1 MRARRR
7 LRQVVVL
14 CALAAGLLVV
24 LAAPARAAQAQES
37 LFQDDSLLVFKSPH
51 QVARTMDTLRFL
63 GVDRVRV
70 TVFWNLVAPS
80 PASRKR
86 PSFDATNP
94 AAYPPGAWRIY
105 DTIVRLAAARGLGVS
120 FDVWGAVPAWA
131 GGGTRNTNY
140 VGHFEPSPTEFG
152 LFMRALGARYDGAH
166 AGDDGRVLPR
176 VSSWSLWN
184 EPNGVHFLAPPW
196 LHDGRDWFEASAVIY
211 RQLVDDAWR
220 GLADTGHGPGTDTI
234 LVGETAPKGSDGAG
248 ENRSLKPLAFIRAL
262 YCVNRSLRPLGG
274 RAAKI
279 RGCPTSRQARAFPAA
294 HPGLFAATGYAH
306 HPYQLLLAPTRPSD
320 PDSVATADL
329 PRLTG
334 TLDRIFA
341 AYRQTRRIPIYN
353 TEFGYESRPPS
364 AFGVPLGLQAA
375 YLNESEFMGYR
386 NPRLHSY
393 SQFLLTDS
401 AGAGLF
407 QTGLVQRNGR
417 RKPAYGAYRAPIWV
431 PRTVSR
437 AGRFRVWGLL
447 RPGRREGV
455 RTASIQFARFG
466 RRFATVATA
475 SAARARGYVDRT
487 VRVPASGWIRLVWR
501 DPAIRG
507 TTFSRAVAVYR

>member
-1 MRARRR
+1 M
-7 LRQVVVL
+7 
-14 CALAAGLLVV
+14 
-24 LAAPARAAQAQES
+24 
-37 LFQDDSLLVFKSPH
+37 
-51 QVARTMDTLRFL
+51 
-63 GVDRVRV
+63 
-70 TVFWNLVAPS
+70 
-80 PASRKR
+80 
-86 PSFDATNP
+86 
-94 AAYPPGAWRIY
+94 
-105 DTIVRLAAARGLGVS
+105 
-120 FDVWGAVPAWA
+120 
-131 GGGTRNTNY
+131 
-140 VGHFEPSPTEFG
+140 
-152 LFMRALGARYDGAH
+152 
-166 AGDDGRVLPR
+166 
-176 VSSWSLWN
+176 
-184 EPNGVHFLAPPW
+184 
-196 LHDGRDWFEASAVIY
+196 
-211 RQLVDDAWR
+211 
-220 GLADTGHGPGTDTI
+220 
-234 LVGETAPKGSDGAG
+234 
-248 ENRSLKPLAFIRAL
+248 
-262 YCVNRSLRPLGG
+262 NRSLRPLGG